1 MHDRGRG
8 VRAMK
13 DIGRS
18 PLVKLFLTSYED
30 FRVRLRRRLGSE
42 ELANDVLHETYLRVD
57 RMVDTPD
64 IAQPN
69 AYLYRMALNIA
80 ADRRQAD
87 ARLLT
92 GDEIEEL
99 LQVSDEALDPA
110 RVVGG
115 QKELQTLLKAL
126 YELPARRRRIFI
138 AARLEEAPHLEI
150 SQRFRYFHP
159 HGGEGNQGGAGAL
172 CPAPGKKS
180 HSAVRSRRGKTVLRV
195 ETRPFHECVCA

>member
-1 MHDRGRG
+1 MKEPGHSPM
-8 VRAMK
+8 VR
-13 DIGRS
+13 
-18 PLVKLFLTSYED
+18 LFLTSYED
-30 FRVRLRRRLGSE
+30 FKTRLRRRLGSE
-42 ELANDVLHETYLRVD
+42 DLASDVLHETYLRVD
-57 RMVDTPD
+57 RMEVP
-64 IAQPN
+64 ANLLQPN

-92 GDEIEEL
+92 GSEIEEL

-115 QKELQTLLKAL
+115 QKEIQALLDAL

-150 SQRFRYFHP
+150 SQRFGISTRMVEKELKAALGHCADRLERKVIQRFGP
-159 HGGEGNQGGAGAL
+159 GAG
-172 CPAPGKKS
+172 KQS
-180 HSAVRSRRGKTVLRV
+180 
-195 ETRPFHECVCA
+195 

>member
-1 MHDRGRG
+1 
-8 VRAMK
+8 MK
-13 DIGRS
+13 DTGRS

-57 RMVDTPD
+57 RMVDPPD
-64 IAQPN
+64 IAQPS

-150 SQRFRYFHP
+150 SQRFGISTRMVEKEIKAALGHCALRLERKVIQRFGP
-159 HGGEGNQGGAGAL
+159 GAGK
-172 CPAPGKKS
+172 PS
-180 HSAVRSRRGKTVLRV
+180 
-195 ETRPFHECVCA
+195 

>member
-1 MHDRGRG
+1 
-8 VRAMK
+8 MK
-13 DIGRS
+13 DSGRS

-30 FRVRLRRRLGSE
+30 FKVRLRRRLGSE

-57 RMVDTPD
+57 RMVDTQE

-150 SQRFRYFHP
+150 SQRFGISTRMVEKEIKAALGHCAQRLERKVIQRFGP
-159 HGGEGNQGGAGAL
+159 GAGK
-172 CPAPGKKS
+172 PS
-180 HSAVRSRRGKTVLRV
+180 
-195 ETRPFHECVCA
+195 

>member
-1 MHDRGRG
+1 
-8 VRAMK
+8 MK

-57 RMVDTPD
+57 RMVGTPD

-115 QKELQTLLKAL
+115 QMELQTLLKAL

-150 SQRFRYFHP
+150 SQRFGISTRMVEKEIKAALGHCALRLERKVIQRFGP
-159 HGGEGNQGGAGAL
+159 GAGK
-172 CPAPGKKS
+172 PS
-180 HSAVRSRRGKTVLRV
+180 
-195 ETRPFHECVCA
+195 

>member
-150 SQRFRYFHP
+150 SQRFGISTRMVEKEIKAALGHCALRLERKVIQRFGP
-159 HGGEGNQGGAGAL
+159 GAGK
-172 CPAPGKKS
+172 PS
-180 HSAVRSRRGKTVLRV
+180 
-195 ETRPFHECVCA
+195 

>member
-1 MHDRGRG
+1 
-8 VRAMK
+8 MK

-57 RMVDTPD
+57 RMVDTSD

-150 SQRFRYFHP
+150 SQRFGISTRMVEKEIKAALGHCALRLERKVIQRFGP
-159 HGGEGNQGGAGAL
+159 GAGK
-172 CPAPGKKS
+172 PS
-180 HSAVRSRRGKTVLRV
+180 
-195 ETRPFHECVCA
+195 

>member
-1 MHDRGRG
+1 
-8 VRAMK
+8 MK

-57 RMVDTPD
+57 RMVDTSD

-92 GDEIEEL
+92 GDEVEEL

-150 SQRFRYFHP
+150 SQRFGISTRMVEKEIKAALGHCALRLERKVIQRFGP
-159 HGGEGNQGGAGAL
+159 GAGK
-172 CPAPGKKS
+172 PS
-180 HSAVRSRRGKTVLRV
+180 
-195 ETRPFHECVCA
+195 

>member
-1 MHDRGRG
+1 
-8 VRAMK
+8 MK

-57 RMVDTPD
+57 RMVDTSD

-69 AYLYRMALNIA
+69 AYLYRMALNVA

-99 LQVSDEALDPA
+99 LQISDEALDPA

-150 SQRFRYFHP
+150 SQRFGISTRMVEKEIKAALGHCALRLERKVIQRFGP
-159 HGGEGNQGGAGAL
+159 GAGK
-172 CPAPGKKS
+172 PS
-180 HSAVRSRRGKTVLRV
+180 
-195 ETRPFHECVCA
+195 

>member
-1 MHDRGRG
+1 
-8 VRAMK
+8 MK
-13 DIGRS
+13 DSGRS

-30 FRVRLRRRLGSE
+30 FKVRLRKRLGSE

-57 RMVDTPD
+57 RMVDTQE

-150 SQRFRYFHP
+150 SQRFGISTRMVEKEIKAALGHCALRLERKVIQRFGP
-159 HGGEGNQGGAGAL
+159 GAGK
-172 CPAPGKKS
+172 PS
-180 HSAVRSRRGKTVLRV
+180 
-195 ETRPFHECVCA
+195 

>member
-8 VRAMK
+8 VGAMK
-13 DIGRS
+13 DTGRS

-57 RMVDTPD
+57 RMVDTSD

-92 GDEIEEL
+92 GDEVEEL

-150 SQRFRYFHP
+150 SQRFGISTRMVEKEIKAALGHCALRLERKVIQRFGP
-159 HGGEGNQGGAGAL
+159 GAGK
-172 CPAPGKKS
+172 PS
-180 HSAVRSRRGKTVLRV
+180 
-195 ETRPFHECVCA
+195 

>member
-1 MHDRGRG
+1 
-8 VRAMK
+8 MK
-13 DIGRS
+13 DSGRS

-30 FRVRLRRRLGSE
+30 FKVRLRKRLGSE

-57 RMVDTPD
+57 RMVETQD

-80 ADRRQAD
+80 ADRRQSD

-92 GDEIEEL
+92 GSEIEDL

-110 RVVGG
+110 RVVGA
-115 QKELQTLLKAL
+115 QKELQSLLKAL

-150 SQRFRYFHP
+150 SQRFGISTRMVEKEIKAALGHCALRLERKVIQRFGP
-159 HGGEGNQGGAGAL
+159 GAG
-172 CPAPGKKS
+172 KQS
-180 HSAVRSRRGKTVLRV
+180 
-195 ETRPFHECVCA
+195 

>member
-1 MHDRGRG
+1 
-8 VRAMK
+8 MK
-13 DIGRS
+13 ETGRS
-18 PLVKLFLTSYED
+18 PMVKLFLTSYED
-30 FRVRLRRRLGSE
+30 FKVRLRRRLGSE

-57 RMVDTPD
+57 RMVDTQD

-80 ADRRQAD
+80 ADRRQSD

-92 GDEIEEL
+92 GSEIEEL
-99 LQVSDEALDPA
+99 LQVSDEAQDPA

-115 QKELQTLLKAL
+115 QKELQVLLKAL

-150 SQRFRYFHP
+150 SQRFGISTRMVEKEIKAALGHCALRLDRKVIQRFGP
-159 HGGEGNQGGAGAL
+159 GAGK
-172 CPAPGKKS
+172 PS
-180 HSAVRSRRGKTVLRV
+180 
-195 ETRPFHECVCA
+195 

>member
-1 MHDRGRG
+1 
-8 VRAMK
+8 MK
-13 DIGRS
+13 DTGRS

-57 RMVDTPD
+57 RMVDPPD
-64 IAQPN
+64 IAQPS

-115 QKELQTLLKAL
+115 QKEIQSLLSAL
-126 YELPARRRRIFI
+126 YELPARRRKIFI

-150 SQRFRYFHP
+150 SQRFGISTRMVEKEIKAALGHCALRLERKVIQRFGP
-159 HGGEGNQGGAGAL
+159 GAGK
-172 CPAPGKKS
+172 PS
-180 HSAVRSRRGKTVLRV
+180 
-195 ETRPFHECVCA
+195 

>member
-1 MHDRGRG
+1 
-8 VRAMK
+8 MK
-13 DIGRS
+13 DSGRS
-18 PLVKLFLTSYED
+18 PLVRLFLTSYED
-30 FRVRLRRRLGSE
+30 FKVRLRRRLGSE

-57 RMVDTPD
+57 RMVDTQE

-150 SQRFRYFHP
+150 SQRFGISTRMVEKEIKAALGHCALRLERKVIQRFGP
-159 HGGEGNQGGAGAL
+159 GAGK
-172 CPAPGKKS
+172 PS
-180 HSAVRSRRGKTVLRV
+180 
-195 ETRPFHECVCA
+195 

>member
-1 MHDRGRG
+1 
-8 VRAMK
+8 MK
-13 DIGRS
+13 EIGRS

-30 FRVRLRRRLGSE
+30 FKVRLRRRLGSE

-57 RMVDTPD
+57 RMVDTQE

-92 GDEIEEL
+92 GDEVEEL
-99 LQVSDEALDPA
+99 LQVSDEAQDPA

-115 QKELQTLLKAL
+115 RKELQILLKAL

-150 SQRFRYFHP
+150 SQRFGISTRMVEKEVKAALGHCALRLERKVIQRFGP
-159 HGGEGNQGGAGAL
+159 GAGK
-172 CPAPGKKS
+172 PS
-180 HSAVRSRRGKTVLRV
+180 
-195 ETRPFHECVCA
+195 

>member
-1 MHDRGRG
+1 MHSRGRG

-13 DIGRS
+13 DTGRS
-18 PLVKLFLTSYED
+18 PMVKLFLTSYED
-30 FRVRLRRRLGSE
+30 FKVRLRRRLGSE

-57 RMVDTPD
+57 RMGDTPD

-99 LQVSDEALDPA
+99 LQISDEALDPA

-115 QKELQTLLKAL
+115 QKELQVLLKAL

-150 SQRFRYFHP
+150 SQRFGISTRMVEKEIKAALGHCAQRLERKVIQRFGP
-159 HGGEGNQGGAGAL
+159 GAGK
-172 CPAPGKKS
+172 PS
-180 HSAVRSRRGKTVLRV
+180 
-195 ETRPFHECVCA
+195 

>member
-1 MHDRGRG
+1 
-8 VRAMK
+8 MK
-13 DIGRS
+13 DNGRS
-18 PLVKLFLTSYED
+18 PMVKLFLTSYED
-30 FRVRLRRRLGSE
+30 FKVRLRRRLGSE

-57 RMVDTPD
+57 RMTETPD

-80 ADRRQAD
+80 ADRRQSD

-92 GDEIEEL
+92 GGEIEEL
-99 LQVSDEALDPA
+99 LQISDESLDPA

-115 QKELQTLLKAL
+115 QKELQILLKAL

-150 SQRFRYFHP
+150 SQRFGISTRMVEKEIKAALGHCAMRLERKVIQRFGP
-159 HGGEGNQGGAGAL
+159 GAGK
-172 CPAPGKKS
+172 PS
-180 HSAVRSRRGKTVLRV
+180 
-195 ETRPFHECVCA
+195 